1 MSQGPHPQPEL
12 RTIVWRALGALALI
26 QLALAAIFRGLLLVA
41 HGTGS
46 VFRFQLVNGASFL
59 ALGILLL
66 IVFRPTL
73 SALGLSLAGKPMHT
87 WALSFLGVA
96 LVLTLVITSRSFGIM
111 PFVLNLT
118 FGLAVPAFEELLF
131 RGWLFGK
138 LRPISAGPR
147 AAWVTIST
155 GAVLFGLWH
164 LGYAPTLLQHP
175 AHPEIA
181 SLLAFKVGYG
191 TVLGLA
197 TGWLRERTGGTY
209 APFVLHAV
217 ANIFAP

>member
-1 MSQGPHPQPEL
+1 MTQGPHPQPEL
-12 RTIVWRALGALALI
+12 RTVVWRLLGALTLV
-26 QLALAAIFRGLLLVA
+26 QVALAAIFRGLLLAA

-46 VFRFQLVNGASFL
+46 VFRFQLVNGASFV
-59 ALGILLL
+59 ALGVALL
-66 IVFRPTL
+66 ILFRPKL
-73 SALGLSLAGKPMHT
+73 AELGLSLSGKPVLT
-87 WALSFLGVA
+87 WVLSFVGVA
-96 LVLTLVITSRSFGIM
+96 AVLALVITSRSFGVM

-131 RGWLFGK
+131 RGWVFGK
-138 LRPISAGPR
+138 LRSVSAGPR
-147 AAWVTIST
+147 AAWVTIATS
-155 GAVLFGLWH
+155 AVLFGLWH

-191 TVLGLA
+191 TVLGIA

-209 APFVLHAV
+209 APFVLHAI

>member
-12 RTIVWRALGALALI
+12 RIVVWRLLGALFVV
-26 QLALAAIFRGLLLVA
+26 QLVLAAIFRGLLLAA

-46 VFRFQLVNGASFL
+46 VFRFQLVNGASFVV
-59 ALGILLL
+59 LGVVLL
-66 IVFRPTL
+66 VAFRPNL
-73 SALGLSLAGKPMHT
+73 AVLGLSLAGRSART
-87 WALSFLGVA
+87 RWLSLLGVA
-96 LVLTLVITSRSFGIM
+96 AVLALVITSRSFGIM

-131 RGWLFGK
+131 RGWVFGK
-138 LRPISAGPR
+138 LRSVSAGPR
-147 AAWVTIST
+147 ASWVAIATS
-155 GAVLFGLWH
+155 AVLFGLWH

-175 AHPEIA
+175 AHPEIV

-217 ANIFAP
+217 ANILAP

>member
-12 RTIVWRALGALALI
+12 RIVVWRLLGALFVV
-26 QLALAAIFRGLLLVA
+26 QLALAAIFRGLLLAA

-46 VFRFQLVNGASFL
+46 VFRFQLVNGVSFVV
-59 ALGILLL
+59 LGVVLL
-66 IVFRPTL
+66 VAFRPNL
-73 SALGLSLAGKPMHT
+73 AALGLSLAGRPAGT
-87 WALSFLGVA
+87 WWLSLLGVVA
-96 LVLTLVITSRSFGIM
+96 VLALVITSRSFGIM

-118 FGLAVPAFEELLF
+118 FGLAVPVFEELLF
-131 RGWLFGK
+131 RGWVFGK
-138 LRPISAGPR
+138 LRSVSAGPR
-147 AAWVTIST
+147 ASWVAIATS
-155 GAVLFGLWH
+155 AVLFGLWH

-175 AHPEIA
+175 AHPEIV

-209 APFVLHAV
+209 APFVLHAI